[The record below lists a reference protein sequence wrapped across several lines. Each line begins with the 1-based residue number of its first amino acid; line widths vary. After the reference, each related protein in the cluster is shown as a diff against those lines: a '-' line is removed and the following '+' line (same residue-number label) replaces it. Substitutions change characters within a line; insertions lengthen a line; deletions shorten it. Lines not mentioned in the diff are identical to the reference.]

1 MRLRR
6 PGLFAV
12 GLALTAVL
20 VGLGGL
26 VAVNRMATQTV
37 LQRHTY
43 PFNGTQLSVEA
54 ALGSVQIVPGE
65 PGQIVVDRR
74 ITYGLR
80 RPSVQERVDGDTF
93 RVSDQDCPV
102 PEAFPCRVRWLLQV
116 PRDLDVEV
124 RTVSGAIRVSGLSG
138 KVKLTSESG
147 AVNASGPSGK
157 LVTLRSHD
165 GMVTAQNISSAQV
178 VATSDNK
185 AVQLTFRSPPAL
197 VVGRSQRGQV
207 GVVLPE
213 GNDTYKISAK
223 SQSGSRTVAAK
234 TSDDAKRRIDIL
246 SATGDVSV
254 IQSADGG

>member
-1 MRLRR
+1 MRLPR
-6 PGLFAV
+6 PGLLGL

-20 VGLGGL
+20 GGLGGL

-37 LQRHTY
+37 HQERTY
-43 PFNGTQLSVEA
+43 PFNGTQLAVEA

-65 PGQIVVDRR
+65 PGQIVVRR
-74 ITYGLR
+74 TMTYGLR
-80 RPSVQERVDGDTF
+80 RPSVEERVDGDTF
-93 RVSDQDCPV
+93 RVSDETCPV
-102 PEAFPCRVRWLLQV
+102 ESAFPCRVRWLLQV

-124 RTVSGAIRVSGLSG
+124 RTGAGSIAVSGLSG
-138 KVKLTSESG
+138 KVKLTSDAG
-147 AVNASGPSGK
+147 AVRATGPSGK

-165 GMVTAQNISSAQV
+165 GPVTAQNISSAQV

-185 AVQLTFRSPPAL
+185 GVQLTFRSPPAL
-197 VVGRSQRGQV
+197 VVGRSQKGPV

-213 GNDTYKISAK
+213 GDDAYKISAK
-223 SQSGSRTVAAK
+223 SQGGSRTVAAR

-254 IQSADGG
+254 IQSPEG

>member
-6 PGLFAV
+6 PGMAAI
-12 GLALTAVL
+12 GLALTTVL
-20 VGLGGL
+20 VGLVGL
-26 VAVNRMATQTV
+26 VAVSTMATQTV
-37 LQRHTY
+37 QQEHTY
-43 PFNGTQLSVEA
+43 PFNGTQLSVGA

-65 PGQIVVDRR
+65 PGQIVVRR
-74 ITYGLR
+74 RETYGLR
-80 RPSVQERVDGDTF
+80 RPVVEERVDGDTF
-93 RVSDQDCPV
+93 RVRDEACPLDG
-102 PEAFPCRVRWLLQV
+102 AFPCHVRWLLQV

-124 RTVSGAIRVSGLSG
+124 RTVGGNITVNGLSG

-147 AVNASGPSGK
+147 AVRASGPSGK

-165 GMVTAQNISSAQV
+165 GPVMAQNISSAQV

-213 GNDTYKISAK
+213 GNETYKISAK

-234 TSDDAKRRIDIL
+234 TSDNAKRRIDIL

-254 IQSADGG
+254 IQSPEG